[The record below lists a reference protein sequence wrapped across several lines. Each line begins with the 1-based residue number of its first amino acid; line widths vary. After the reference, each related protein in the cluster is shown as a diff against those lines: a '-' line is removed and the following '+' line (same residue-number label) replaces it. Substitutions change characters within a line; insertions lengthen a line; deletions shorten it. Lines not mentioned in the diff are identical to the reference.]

1 LIARANLSAEHR
13 RSKEAAWLA
22 IVASRAYPSARARWG
37 DERGI
42 MSTTKLSADAV
53 GIPRFTTTSVA
64 GAGVFDLTSHARARE
79 ALDFGLAVGAIGF
92 NVFVVGEDR
101 SARMDATLAYLEAAM
116 EQRPVPAD
124 WVYLNN
130 FRHPERPL
138 PVSLPAGTGRK
149 LCDALTGLIPKLREA
164 LAASFTGD
172 AYQAHMLA
180 LREQAE
186 RAVNAEMEHLAQTAQ
201 AHGLQL
207 SQAQDGGLRLMPA
220 QPRPGAA
227 PPPLDEASEREI
239 NAAMTRVQIRAGT
252 ARGQLAAQVQELNRG
267 IAAEVVSPALDTL
280 AHDFAAFPDLSHWLA
295 AMRADITET
304 PERFQ
309 LQPGNAPEG
318 EFPERRYIVNLF
330 VDHGEEMYAPVIV
343 EANPSYDHLFG
354 WIEYRQ
360 SQGSLHTDF
369 LQIRAGALH
378 RANGGVL
385 VLRAEAVAANPAS
398 WAFLK
403 GALRDRVIRIE
414 ELGRAQSTPIAGAP
428 QPGPIPLNVKVV
440 LVGTPFWYASFFQG
454 DSDFRT
460 YFKINADIDNDT
472 PADARNL
479 GLYAGL
485 ISQAVARQGLDGA
498 SDDAIAQLLGV
509 AARWAERRDRL
520 TARVELIEDLV
531 AEAATL
537 ARREGKRSLDIAI
550 VAAAHHAR
558 GKRNARIEESMLKHV
573 VDGMML
579 IDTKGRATGQIN
591 ALTVNSAGDHAFGTP
606 VRVTARSYA
615 GRTGIINIER
625 FIGMGGPIQQ
635 KGAMVLEGFLA
646 GKFAQVRP
654 LSFTCSITFE
664 QVYGGVEGDSA
675 SMAELIAV
683 LSDLAQLP
691 IRQDLAI
698 TGSVN
703 QEGMSQPIGGAHWKI
718 EGFFRVCAAKPGGLT
733 GTQGVIVPETNR
745 ISLVLHDEV
754 AEAIAARRFHLWSV
768 GTVEDA
774 AALLMGTPAGEP
786 NAAGNYPADTIFG
799 RVAARL
805 EAFDRVLMERM
816 RGSRDEGP

>member
-1 LIARANLSAEHR
+1 
-13 RSKEAAWLA
+13 
-22 IVASRAYPSARARWG
+22 
-37 DERGI
+37 
-42 MSTTKLSADAV
+42 MSTTKLQADAV
-53 GIPRFTTTSVA
+53 GIPRFTATPVM

-79 ALDFGLAVGAIGF
+79 ALDFGLSVGALGF
-92 NVFVVGEDR
+92 NIFVVGEDR
-101 SARMDATLAYLEAAM
+101 SARMSATLAYLEAAM
-116 EQRPVPAD
+116 EKRPTPAD
-124 WVYLNN
+124 WLYLNN
-130 FRHPERPL
+130 FRHPDRPL
-138 PVSLPAGTGRK
+138 PLSLPAGTGRK
-149 LCDALTGLIPKLREA
+149 FCDALTALIPKLREA

-172 AYQAHMLA
+172 AYQARVLA

-186 RAVNAEMEHLAQTAQ
+186 RAVNAEMENLAQAAQ

-207 SQAQDGGLRLMPA
+207 AQGQDGALRLMPA
-220 QPRPGAA
+220 QPPPGAPTPA
-227 PPPLDEASEREI
+227 PPLDEAAEREM
-239 NAAMTRVQIRAGT
+239 ATALTRVQLRAVS
-252 ARGQLAAQVQELNRG
+252 ARGRLAAQIQELNRG
-267 IAAEVVSPALDTL
+267 IAAEVVSPMLDAL
-280 AHDFAAFPDLSHWLA
+280 AHDYAAFDGLSRWLT
-295 AMRADITET
+295 AMRADITDT

-318 EFPERRYIVNLF
+318 EFPEHRYTVNLF
-330 VDHGEEMYAPVIV
+330 VDHGEETHAPVIV
-343 EANPSYDHLFG
+343 EANPSYEHLFG

-385 VLRAEAVAANPAS
+385 VLRAEAIAANPAS

-403 GALRDRVIRIE
+403 GALRDRVIRVE
-414 ELGRAQSTPIAGAP
+414 ELGRAQSPPLAGAP
-428 QPGPIPLNVKVV
+428 QPGPIPLDVKVV
-440 LVGTPFWYASFFQG
+440 LVGTPFWYATFFQG
-454 DSDFRT
+454 DPDFRT
-460 YFKINADIDNDT
+460 YFKINADIDGDT

-498 SDDAIAQLLGV
+498 SSDAIAALLGV
-509 AARWAERRDRL
+509 ASRWAERRDRL
-520 TARVELIEDLV
+520 TAQVELIADLV

-537 ARREGKRSLDIAI
+537 ARRDGKRTLDAAI

-558 GKRNARIEESMLKHV
+558 GRRNARIEESMLKHV

-579 IDTKGRATGQIN
+579 IDTDGGAIGQIN
-591 ALTVNSAGDHAFGTP
+591 ALTVNSTGDHAFGTP

-646 GKFAQVRP
+646 GKFAQTRP

-675 SMAELIAV
+675 SMAELVAV

-703 QEGMSQPIGGAHWKI
+703 QEGISQPIGGAHWKI

-733 GTQGVIVPETNR
+733 GTQGVIVPQTNR
-745 ISLVLHDEV
+745 VSLVLHDEV
-754 AEAIAARRFHLWSV
+754 TEAIAAGRFHLWSV

-774 AALLMGTPAGEP
+774 AALLLGTPAGEP
-786 NAAGNYPADTIFG
+786 DAAGNYPPDTVFG

-805 EAFDRVLMERM
+805 DAFDRVLMERM

>member
-1 LIARANLSAEHR
+1 
-13 RSKEAAWLA
+13 
-22 IVASRAYPSARARWG
+22 
-37 DERGI
+37 
-42 MSTTKLSADAV
+42 MSTNKLPADAV
-53 GIPRFTTTSVA
+53 GIPRFAATPVA

-79 ALDFGLAVGAIGF
+79 ALDFGLAVDALGF
-92 NVFVVGEDR
+92 NIFVVGDDR
-101 SARMDATLAYLEAAM
+101 SARMRATLAYLDAAM
-116 EQRPVPAD
+116 AKQAAPAD

-130 FRHPERPL
+130 FRQQEQPL
-138 PVSLPAGTGRK
+138 PLSLPAGIGRK
-149 LCDALTGLIPKLREA
+149 FCDAVRALLPKLREA
-164 LAASFTGD
+164 LAASFTGE
-172 AYQAHMLA
+172 AYQARLLA

-186 RAVNAEMEHLAQTAQ
+186 HTVNVEMENLAQAAQ

-207 SQAQDGGLRLMPA
+207 VQGQEGGLRLTPA
-220 QPRPGAA
+220 QQRPGAP
-227 PPPLDEASEREI
+227 PPPLDQATEREM
-239 NAAMTRVQIRAGT
+239 AAALNRVQLRAVN
-252 ARGQLAAQVQELNRG
+252 ARGQLAAQMQELNRG
-267 IAAEVVSPALDTL
+267 IAAEVVSPALDAL
-280 AHDFAAFPDLSHWLA
+280 IRDFAAFEGLGRWLTE
-295 AMRADITET
+295 MRTDITET

-318 EFPERRYIVNLF
+318 EFPERRYAVNLF
-330 VDHGEEMYAPVIV
+330 VDHSEETHAPVIV
-343 EANPSYDHLFG
+343 EANPSYEHLFG

-385 VLRAEAVAANPAS
+385 VLRAEAIAANHES
-398 WAFLK
+398 WPFLK
-403 GALRDRVIRIE
+403 GALRDRCISIE
-414 ELGRAQSTPIAGAP
+414 ELGRSNGPPIAGSP
-428 QPGPIPLNVKVV
+428 QPGPIPLDVKVV
-440 LVGTPFWYASFFQG
+440 LVGTPFWYAAFFQG
-454 DSDFRT
+454 DPDFRT
-460 YFKINADIDNDT
+460 YFKINADIDGDT

-485 ISQAVARQGLDGA
+485 ITEAVARQGLDGA
-498 SDDAIAQLLGV
+498 SSDAIALLLGI

-520 TARVELIEDLV
+520 TAKVELIEDLI

-537 ARREGKRSLDIAI
+537 AQRAGKRTLDADTL
-550 VAAAHHAR
+550 AAAHHAR
-558 GKRNARIEESMLKHV
+558 GRRNARIEESMLKHV

-579 IDTKGRATGQIN
+579 IDTDGGAIGQIN
-591 ALTVNSAGDHAFGTP
+591 ALTVNSVGDHAFGTP

-646 GKFAQVRP
+646 GKFAQTRP

-675 SMAELIAV
+675 SMAELVAV

-745 ISLVLHDEV
+745 VSLVLHDEV
-754 AEAIAARRFHLWSV
+754 TEAIAAGRFHLWSV

-774 AALLMGTPAGEP
+774 AALLLGMPAGKP
-786 NAAGNYPADTIFG
+786 DAAGNYPADTIFG

-805 EAFDRVLMERM
+805 EAFDRVLVERM
-816 RGSRDEGP
+816 RGSRDAGP

>member
-1 LIARANLSAEHR
+1 
-13 RSKEAAWLA
+13 
-22 IVASRAYPSARARWG
+22 
-37 DERGI
+37 
-42 MSTTKLSADAV
+42 MSTTKLEADAV
-53 GIPRFTTTSVA
+53 GIPRLAATPVA
-64 GAGVFDLTSHARARE
+64 GAGVFDLTSHARARA
-79 ALDFGLAVGAIGF
+79 ALDFGLSVGALGF
-92 NVFVVGEDR
+92 NIFVVGEDR
-101 SARMDATLAYLEAAM
+101 SARMSATLAYLEGAM
-116 EQRPVPAD
+116 EKRPAPAD

-130 FRHPERPL
+130 FRHPDRPL
-138 PVSLPAGTGRK
+138 PVALPAGTGRK

-164 LAASFTGD
+164 FAASFTGD
-172 AYQAHMLA
+172 AYQARVLA

-186 RAVNAEMEHLAQTAQ
+186 HAVNAEMETLAQTAQ

-207 SQAQDGGLRLMPA
+207 VQSQDGGLRLMPA
-220 QPRPGAA
+220 QEPRPGAP

-239 NAAMTRVQIRAGT
+239 NTAMTRVQIRAGG
-252 ARGQLAAQVQELNRG
+252 ARAQLAAQIQELNRG
-267 IAAEVVSPALDTL
+267 IAAEVVSPALDAL
-280 AHDFAAFPDLSHWLA
+280 ARDFAAFEGLGRWLTEL
-295 AMRADITET
+295 RVDITET

-309 LQPGNAPEG
+309 LQPGSAPEG
-318 EFPERRYIVNLF
+318 EFPERRYTVNLF
-330 VDHGEEMYAPVIV
+330 VDHGEETHAPVIV
-343 EANPSYDHLFG
+343 EANPTYEHLFG

-378 RANGGVL
+378 RANGGVI
-385 VLRAEAVAANPAS
+385 VLRAEAIAANPAS

-414 ELGRAQSTPIAGAP
+414 ELGRAQSPPIAGAP
-428 QPGPIPLNVKVV
+428 QPGPIPLDVKVV
-440 LVGTPFWYASFFQG
+440 LVGTPFWYAAFFQG
-454 DSDFRT
+454 DPDFRT
-460 YFKINADIDNDT
+460 YFKINADIDDET
-472 PADARNL
+472 PADQRNL

-485 ISQAVARQGLDGA
+485 ITQAVARHGLEEPSG
-498 SDDAIAQLLGV
+498 DAIAVLLGI

-520 TARVELIEDLV
+520 TARVELIEDLI

-537 ARREGKRSLDIAI
+537 ARREGKRSLDAAI
-550 VAAAHHAR
+550 VSAAHLAR
-558 GKRNARIEESMLKHV
+558 GRRNARIEEAMLKHV

-579 IDTKGRATGQIN
+579 IDTAGGAIGQIN
-591 ALTVNSAGDHAFGTP
+591 ALTVNSVGDHAFGTP

-654 LSFTCSITFE
+654 LAFTCSITFE

-675 SMAELIAV
+675 SMAELVAV

-703 QEGMSQPIGGAHWKI
+703 QEGVSQPIGGAHWKI
-718 EGFFRVCAAKPGGLT
+718 EGFYRVCAAKPGGLT

-745 ISLVLHDEV
+745 VSLVLHDEV
-754 AEAIAARRFHLWSV
+754 AAAIAAGRFHLWSV

-774 AALLMGTPAGEP
+774 AALLMGTPAGKP
-786 NAAGNYPADTIFG
+786 DAAGNYPADTIFG

-805 EAFDRVLMERM
+805 DAFDRVLMERM

>member
-1 LIARANLSAEHR
+1 
-13 RSKEAAWLA
+13 
-22 IVASRAYPSARARWG
+22 
-37 DERGI
+37 
-42 MSTTKLSADAV
+42 MSTTKLQADAA
-53 GIPRFTTTSVA
+53 GIPRFPATPVM

-79 ALDFGLAVGAIGF
+79 ALDFGLSVDALGF
-92 NVFVVGEDR
+92 NIFVVGEDR
-101 SARMDATLAYLEAAM
+101 SARMRATLAYLEAAM
-116 EQRPVPAD
+116 EKRPVPAD
-124 WVYLNN
+124 WLYLNN
-130 FRHPERPL
+130 FRHPDRPVPL
-138 PVSLPAGTGRK
+138 SLPAGTGRK
-149 LCDALTGLIPKLREA
+149 FCDALTALIPKLREA

-172 AYQAHMLA
+172 TYQARVLA

-186 RAVNAEMEHLAQTAQ
+186 HAVNAEMETLAQAAQ

-207 SQAQDGGLRLMPA
+207 VQGQDGGLRLTPA
-220 QPRPGAA
+220 QQRPGTP

-239 NAAMTRVQIRAGT
+239 NAAMTRVQIRAGS
-252 ARGQLAAQVQELNRG
+252 ARAQLATQVQELNRG
-267 IAAEVVSPALDTL
+267 IAAEVISPALDAL
-280 AHDFAAFPDLSHWLA
+280 ARDFAAYPGLSRWLT
-295 AMRADITET
+295 AMRVDITET

-309 LQPGNAPEG
+309 LQPGSAPEG
-318 EFPERRYIVNLF
+318 EFPERRYIVNLL
-330 VDHGEEMYAPVIV
+330 VDHGEETHAPVIV
-343 EANPSYDHLFG
+343 EANPTYEHLFG

-385 VLRAEAVAANPAS
+385 VLRAEAIAANPAS

-403 GALRDRVIRIE
+403 GALRDCVIRIE
-414 ELGRAQSTPIAGAP
+414 ELGRAQSPPIAGAP
-428 QPGPIPLNVKVV
+428 QPGPIPLDVKVV
-440 LVGTPFWYASFFQG
+440 LVGTPYWYATFFQG

-460 YFKINADIDNDT
+460 YFKINADIDGDT

-485 ISQAVARQGLDGA
+485 ISQAVARQRLDGA
-498 SDDAIAQLLGV
+498 SNDAIALLLGV
-509 AARWAERRDRL
+509 ASRWAERRDRL
-520 TARVELIEDLV
+520 TAKVELMEDLV

-537 ARREGKRSLDIAI
+537 ARREGKRMLDAAI
-550 VAAAHHAR
+550 VATAHHAR
-558 GKRNARIEESMLKHV
+558 GRRNARIEESMLKHV
-573 VDGMML
+573 VEGMML
-579 IDTKGRATGQIN
+579 IDTDGGAIGQIN
-591 ALTVNSAGDHAFGTP
+591 ALTVNSVGDHAFGTP

-654 LSFTCSITFE
+654 LSYTCSITFE

-675 SMAELIAV
+675 SMAELVAV

-733 GTQGVIVPETNR
+733 GTQGVIVPESNR
-745 ISLVLHDEV
+745 VSLVLHDEV
-754 AEAIAARRFHLWSV
+754 AEAIAAGRFHLWSV

-774 AALLMGTPAGEP
+774 AALLMGRPAGEP
-786 NAAGNYPADTIFG
+786 DAAGNYPADTIFG
-799 RVAARL
+799 RVVARL
-805 EAFDRVLMERM
+805 DAFDRVLMERM

>member
-1 LIARANLSAEHR
+1 
-13 RSKEAAWLA
+13 
-22 IVASRAYPSARARWG
+22 
-37 DERGI
+37 
-42 MSTTKLSADAV
+42 MTTNKLQADAV
-53 GIPRFTTTSVA
+53 GIPRFTATPVA
-64 GAGVFDLTSHARARE
+64 GAGIFDLTSHARARE
-79 ALDFGLAVGAIGF
+79 ALDFGLSVGALGF
-92 NVFVVGEDR
+92 NIFVVGEDR
-101 SARMDATLAYLEAAM
+101 SARMSATLANLEAAM
-116 EQRPVPAD
+116 EKRPTPAD
-124 WVYLNN
+124 WIYLNN
-130 FRHPERPL
+130 FRQPDQPL
-138 PVSLPAGTGRK
+138 PLSLPPGTGRK
-149 LCDALTGLIPKLREA
+149 FCDALRALIPKLREA
-164 LAASFTGD
+164 FAASFTGD
-172 AYQAHMLA
+172 AYQARVLA

-186 RAVNAEMEHLAQTAQ
+186 HAVNAEMENLAQAAQ

-207 SQAQDGGLRLMPA
+207 VQGQDGALRLMPA
-220 QPRPGAA
+220 AQRPATPA
-227 PPPLDEASEREI
+227 PPLDEATEREM
-239 NAAMTRVQIRAGT
+239 ATALTRVQLRAVN
-252 ARGQLAAQVQELNRG
+252 ARSRLSVQLQELNRG
-267 IAAEVVSPALDTL
+267 IAAEVVSPALDAL
-280 AHDFAAFPDLSHWLA
+280 SRDFAAFPDLGRWLTE
-295 AMRADITET
+295 MRVDITET

-309 LQPGNAPEG
+309 LQPGSAPEG
-318 EFPERRYIVNLF
+318 EFPERRYTVNLF
-330 VDHGEEMYAPVIV
+330 VDHSAEIHAPVIV
-343 EANPSYDHLFG
+343 EANPSYEHLFG

-385 VLRAEAVAANPAS
+385 VLRAEAIAANPAS

-403 GALRDRVIRIE
+403 GALRDRMIRID
-414 ELGRAQSTPIAGAP
+414 ELGRAQSPPIAGAP
-428 QPGPIPLNVKVV
+428 QPGPIPLDVKVV
-440 LVGTPFWYASFFQG
+440 LVGTPFWYATFFQG

-460 YFKINADIDNDT
+460 YFKINADIDGDT

-498 SDDAIAQLLGV
+498 SSDAIALLLGI
-509 AARWAERRDRL
+509 ASRWAERRDRL
-520 TARVELIEDLV
+520 TAKVELIEDLV

-537 ARREGKRSLDIAI
+537 ARRDGKRTLD
-550 VAAAHHAR
+550 AATLVTAHHAR
-558 GKRNARIEESMLKHV
+558 GRRNARIEESMLKHV

-579 IDTKGRATGQIN
+579 IDTAGSAIGQIN
-591 ALTVNSAGDHAFGTP
+591 ALTVNSVGDHAFGTP
-606 VRVTARSYA
+606 VRVTARAYA

-654 LSFTCSITFE
+654 LAFTCSITFE

-703 QEGMSQPIGGAHWKI
+703 QEGISQPIGGAHWKI

-745 ISLVLHDEV
+745 VSLVLHDEV
-754 AEAIAARRFHLWSV
+754 AEAIAAGRFHLWSV

-774 AALLMGTPAGEP
+774 AALLLGTPAGKP
-786 NAAGNYPADTIFG
+786 DAAGNYPADTIFG

-816 RGSRDEGP
+816 RGPRDEGL

>member
-1 LIARANLSAEHR
+1 
-13 RSKEAAWLA
+13 
-22 IVASRAYPSARARWG
+22 
-37 DERGI
+37 

-53 GIPRFTTTSVA
+53 GIPRFTATPVE

-79 ALDFGLAVGAIGF
+79 ALDFGLSVGTLGF
-92 NVFVVGEDR
+92 NIFVVGEDR
-101 SARMDATLAYLEAAM
+101 SARMSATLAYLEAAM
-116 EQRPVPAD
+116 EKRPVPAD

-130 FRHPERPL
+130 FRHPDRPL

-149 LCDALTGLIPKLREA
+149 LCDALTALVPKLREA
-164 LAASFTGD
+164 FAAAFTGE
-172 AYQAHMLA
+172 AYQGRVLA

-186 RAVNAEMEHLAQTAQ
+186 RAVNAEMENLSQAAQ

-207 SQAQDGGLRLMPA
+207 VQAQDGALRLMPA
-220 QPRPGAA
+220 QQRPGA
-227 PPPLDEASEREI
+227 PPPLDEATEREM
-239 NAAMTRVQIRAGT
+239 ATALTRVQLRAAN
-252 ARGQLAAQVQELNRG
+252 ARGQFAAQLQELNRG

-280 AHDFAAFPDLSHWLA
+280 AQEYGAYPGLSRWLTE
-295 AMRADITET
+295 MRVDITDT

-318 EFPERRYIVNLF
+318 EFPERRYTVNLF
-330 VDHGEEMYAPVIV
+330 VDHGEEMHAPVIV
-343 EANPSYDHLFG
+343 EANPTYEHLFG

-385 VLRAEAVAANPAS
+385 VLRAEAIAANPAS

-403 GALRDRVIRIE
+403 GALRDRVVRIE
-414 ELGRAQSTPIAGAP
+414 ELGRAQSPPIAGAP
-428 QPGPIPLNVKVV
+428 QPGPIPLDVKVV
-440 LVGTPFWYASFFQG
+440 LVGTPFWYAAFFQG
-454 DSDFRT
+454 DPDFRT
-460 YFKINADIDNDT
+460 YFKVNADIDNDT
-472 PADARNL
+472 PADTRNL
-479 GLYAGL
+479 ALYAGL
-485 ISQAVARQGLDGA
+485 IGQSVARQGLDGA
-498 SDDAIAQLLGV
+498 TTDATGLLLGI
-509 AARWAERRDRL
+509 ASRWAERRDRL
-520 TARVELIEDLV
+520 TARVEMIDDLV

-537 ARREGKRSLDIAI
+537 ARRDGKRALDAAI
-550 VAAAHHAR
+550 VAAAHLAR
-558 GKRNARIEESMLKHV
+558 GRRNARIQESMLKHV

-579 IDTKGRATGQIN
+579 IDTEGGAIGQIN
-591 ALTVNSAGDHAFGTP
+591 ALTVNSTGDHAFGTP

-646 GKFAQVRP
+646 GKFAQTRP

-675 SMAELIAV
+675 SMAELVAV

-718 EGFFRVCAAKPGGLT
+718 EGFYRVCAAKPGGLT
-733 GTQGVIVPETNR
+733 GTQGVIVPDSNR
-745 ISLVLHDEV
+745 VSLVLHDEV
-754 AEAIAARRFHLWSV
+754 REAIAAGRFHLWSV
-768 GTVEDA
+768 GTVAAA
-774 AALLMGTPAGEP
+774 AALLTGTPAGEAD
-786 NAAGNYPADTIFG
+786 AAGNYPGDTIFG
-799 RVAARL
+799 RIAARL
-805 EAFDRVLMERM
+805 DAFDRVLMERM